1 MKNLSFLMFEDE
13 SCSMFQRDEI
23 SLMVSGGWHEG
34 MEKEGWREPSWG
46 WEDPAR
52 WGEGAECDEQTV
64 VFIGTTLTLQVA
76 GEPGSQGSALGGRR
90 LKFASKGKEE
100 RVRHLLLLLSML
112 SS

>member
-52 WGEGAECDEQTV
+52 WGEEAECDE
-64 VFIGTTLTLQVA
+64 GL
-76 GEPGSQGSALGGRR
+76 
-90 LKFASKGKEE
+90 
-100 RVRHLLLLLSML
+100 
-112 SS
+112 

>member
-1 MKNLSFLMFEDE
+1 MKN
-13 SCSMFQRDEI
+13 
-23 SLMVSGGWHEG
+23 
-34 MEKEGWREPSWG
+34 
-46 WEDPAR
+46 
-52 WGEGAECDEQTV
+52 TV

-112 SS
+112 SSQVSFGFLFYTLIL